1 MEYVHA
7 ALLLNA
13 AGQDVNE
20 ENVSSVLEAAGV
32 EADSARVK
40 ALVAAL
46 DGVDIEEAM
55 NTAVAG
61 GAAPAASGGSADAGA
76 EEASDEDAD
85 DAADD
90 EAPEADA
97 EGDEEAAEEGLGGL
111 F

>member
-20 ENVSSVLEAAGV
+20 ENVSSVLDAAGV
-32 EADSARVK
+32 ETDSARVK

-61 GAAPAASGGSADAGA
+61 GAAPAASGGSADAGG
-76 EEASDEDAD
+76 EDASSEDAD
-85 DAADD
+85 NADD
-90 EAPEADA
+90 DPAPEDEGAD
-97 EGDEEAAEEGLGGL
+97 EDEAAEGLGGL

>member
-1 MEYVHA
+1 MEYVHS
-7 ALLLNA
+7 ALLLHA

-40 ALVAAL
+40 SLVAAL
-46 DGVDIEEAM
+46 EDVDMEDAM

-61 GAAPAASGGSADAGA
+61 GAAAPAPADGGADESADEGA
-76 EEASDEDAD
+76 EEAADDGGDEAD
-85 DAADD
+85 DADG
-90 EAPEADA
+90 DA
-97 EGDEEAAEEGLGGL
+97 EDEEGLGGL